1 MTACVECPLI
11 GTAWRRVLERF
22 TNEQSFDARH
32 RSHGGRERR
41 DNRAIGFDSFDE
53 AWLQVHLS
61 VNVLSHVRARS
72 EFAGERPFQRGHDV
86 SGIDSSGRHP
96 FSHRSFRHRRHAVIG
111 GQRDRVVA
119 RTGASTSRRGPRTPA
134 KRTVQPNQHVLNL
147 VAVGTE
153 IVTDFVERR
162 EADPQQICR
171 SHGIEPKAR
180 RDVARPSGARM
191 ASVAKAT
198 IKK

>member
-1 MTACVECPLI
+1 
-11 GTAWRRVLERF
+11 
-22 TNEQSFDARH
+22 
-32 RSHGGRERR
+32 
-41 DNRAIGFDSFDE
+41 
-53 AWLQVHLS
+53 
-61 VNVLSHVRARS
+61 
-72 EFAGERPFQRGHDV
+72 V

-96 FSHRSFRHRRHAVIG
+96 FSHRSFRHWRDAVIG

-119 RTGASTSRRGPRTPA
+119 CTDEPVESREQRA

-162 EADPQQICR
+162 EADPHQICR

-180 RDVARPSGARM
+180 RDVERHPREVLVRERAALPLLIEEPVGGA
-191 ASVAKAT
+191 ASPAVQ
-198 IKK
+198 